1 MGIRVLAVS
10 DEVDEGLA
18 AGMNARGSADVIL
31 ACGDLPSDYLAML
44 MNALDAPLVFV
55 PGNHDPD
62 LSGYRQTRTGLITLA
77 GFPAAAPWPAGALSA
92 DGTVVDAAGLRVA
105 GLGGCLRYGDGPNQY
120 TERQQAR
127 RARRLRRIARR
138 RWRADHRGVDVLLTH
153 APPRGLGDD
162 DDPPHRGFG
171 CYHGLIADLAPA
183 ALLHGHVRPS
193 GDRAPERVGGR
204 TTICNV
210 AGWRVLDIMQGSDL
224 RQLRGGYRH
233 AV

>member
-1 MGIRVLAVS
+1 MGVRVLAVS

-18 AGMNARGSADVIL
+18 AGLASSRSADLIL
-31 ACGDLPSDYLAML
+31 ACGDLPAGYLAAL

-62 LSGYRQTRTGLITLA
+62 LSGYRQSRAGLLTLA
-77 GFPAAAPWPAGALSA
+77 GFPAAAPWPDGALSA

-105 GLGGCLRYGDGPNQY
+105 GLGGCVRYGEGPNQY

-138 RWRADHRGVDVLLTH
+138 RRLADHRGVDVLLTH
-153 APPRGLGDD
+153 APPSGIGDD
-162 DDPPHRGFG
+162 SDPAHRGFR
-171 CYHGLIADLAPA
+171 CYHDLIADLAPA
-183 ALLHGHVRPS
+183 ALLHGHVRPC
-193 GDRAPERVGGR
+193 GDQAAAARAGR
-204 TTICNV
+204 AAIRNV
-210 AGWRVLDIMQGSDL
+210 MGWRLLDVTPGTGLTDL
-224 RQLRGGYRH
+224 REGHRH

>member
-92 DGTVVDAAGLRVA
+92 DG
-105 GLGGCLRYGDGPNQY
+105 
-120 TERQQAR
+120 
-127 RARRLRRIARR
+127 
-138 RWRADHRGVDVLLTH
+138 
-153 APPRGLGDD
+153 
-162 DDPPHRGFG
+162 DPPHRGFG

-210 AGWRVLDIMQGSDL
+210 AGWRLLDIMQGSDL

>member
-77 GFPAAAPWPAGALSA
+77 GFPVAAPWPAGALSA

-105 GLGGCLRYGDGPNQY
+105 ALGGCPGSLADGGGP
-120 TERQQAR
+120 T
-127 RARRLRRIARR
+127 
-138 RWRADHRGVDVLLTH
+138 T
-153 APPRGLGDD
+153 
-162 DDPPHRGFG
+162 
-171 CYHGLIADLAPA
+171 A
-183 ALLHGHVRPS
+183 AS
-193 GDRAPERVGGR
+193 
-204 TTICNV
+204 TCC
-210 AGWRVLDIMQGSDL
+210 
-224 RQLRGGYRH
+224 
-233 AV
+233 

>member
-77 GFPAAAPWPAGALSA
+77 GFPAAA
-92 DGTVVDAAGLRVA
+92 
-105 GLGGCLRYGDGPNQY
+105 
-120 TERQQAR
+120 
-127 RARRLRRIARR
+127 
-138 RWRADHRGVDVLLTH
+138 
-153 APPRGLGDD
+153 
-162 DDPPHRGFG
+162 
-171 CYHGLIADLAPA
+171 
-183 ALLHGHVRPS
+183 LLHGHVRPS

-210 AGWRVLDIMQGSDL
+210 AGWRLLDIMQGSDL
-224 RQLRGGYRH
+224 RQLRGG
-233 AV
+233 

>member
-1 MGIRVLAVS
+1 MSVRVLAVS
-10 DEVDEGLA
+10 DEVEEGLA
-18 AGMNARGSADVIL
+18 AGLTAGRSADLIL
-31 ACGDLPSDYLAML
+31 ACGDLPAGYLAGL

-138 RWRADHRGVDVLLTH
+138 RWRAGGCLTS
-153 APPRGLGDD
+153 
-162 DDPPHRGFG
+162 
-171 CYHGLIADLAPA
+171 C
-183 ALLHGHVRPS
+183 
-193 GDRAPERVGGR
+193 RAR
-204 TTICNV
+204 I
-210 AGWRVLDIMQGSDL
+210 
-224 RQLRGGYRH
+224 
-233 AV
+233 